1 MANGFLEYL
10 MNPASQGMLN
20 LSAGLLQA
28 GGPSRT
34 PVGFGQALG
43 QGMQQ
48 GAQGIQQAQQQQ
60 LQQQLLQA
68 KMAELQRQGNA
79 PINVSPGGVVL
90 DPITKQP
97 IFQAPFAPRNAEEP
111 RAPTTRK
118 IKIGTDEVT
127 QEFDPMTKTWKEVGR
142 GPAHSDKPLVRVEVG
157 EKGDKKYI
165 ETRMTGEAQE
175 VAKLYSSADSALR
188 NNGALDRIAKHSD
201 EAFAGAAAPIMAAAT
216 NLLSS
221 FGYDA
226 KALTSTAQVDQ
237 AISEM
242 LANRMGELG
251 ARGLTDKDMEVL
263 RSNLPKV
270 NQSRDARVAVVSV
283 LKKANNATITEAQ
296 ERRRMELEQYP
307 DLKGRTRNYTW
318 EKYKPVEEA
327 PSAPT
332 PSPQAAPSAPKA
344 GDVVD
349 GWEFR
354 GGNPSDR
361 MNWRKK

>member
-1 MANGFLEYL
+1 MAGILDWFS
-10 MNPASQGMLN
+10 NPANQGLLN

-48 GAQGIQQAQQQQ
+48 GAQGIQQAQQAQ
-60 LQQQLLQA
+60 LQQQMLQA
-68 KMAELQRQGNA
+68 KMAEMQRQATA

-90 DPITKQP
+90 DPVTKQP
-97 IFQAPFAPRNAEEP
+97 IFQAPFAPRPAEEP
-111 RAPTTRK
+111 KAPTIRK
-118 IKIGTDEVT
+118 YKDGAEEVT
-127 QEFDPMTKTWKEVGR
+127 EEFDPMTRTWKPVGR
-142 GPAHSDKPLVRVEVG
+142 GPAHSDKPLVKVEVG

-188 NNGALDRIAKHSD
+188 NNAALDRVAKHSD
-201 EAFAGAAAPIMAAAT
+201 EAFAGAAAPILTSAA
-216 NLLSS
+216 NFLSS

-226 KALTSTAQVDQ
+226 KSLTSTAQVDQ

-270 NQSRDARVAVVSV
+270 NQSKDARVAVVSV
-283 LKKANNATITEAQ
+283 LKKANNATIMDAQ

-307 DLKGRTRNYTW
+307 DLKGRTRNYSW
-318 EKYKPVEEA
+318 EKYKPVDEA
-327 PSAPT
+327 PSPT
-332 PSPQAAPSAPKA
+332 PAPAAPSAPKR

-354 GGNPSDR
+354 GGNPADR

>member
-1 MANGFLEYL
+1 
-10 MNPASQGMLN
+10 
-20 LSAGLLQA
+20 
-28 GGPSRT
+28 
-34 PVGFGQALG
+34 VGFGQALG
-43 QGMQQ
+43 QGLQQ
-48 GAQGIQQAQQQQ
+48 GTQGVMQAQQMQNQQ
-60 LQQQLLQA
+60 QRNVLQQQLLQA
-68 KMAELQRQGNA
+68 QMAEAQRKANA

-97 IFQAPFAPRNAEEP
+97 IFQAPFAPRAVEEP
-111 RAPTTRK
+111 KAPTTRK
-118 IKIGTDEVT
+118 VRIGNEEVAQEWDPVIKD
-127 QEFDPMTKTWKEVGR
+127 WREVGR
-142 GPAHSDKPLVRVEVG
+142 GPAHSDKPLVKVEVG

-188 NNGALDRIAKHSD
+188 NNAALDRIAKHSD

-270 NQSRDARVAVVSV
+270 NQSKDSRVAVVSV

-307 DLKGRTRNYTW
+307 DLRGRTRNYGW
-318 EKYKPVEEA
+318 EKYKPVEDA

-332 PSPQAAPSAPKA
+332 PAPAAPSAPKR

-354 GGNPSDR
+354 GGNPADR

>member
-1 MANGFLEYL
+1 MAGYLEYL
-10 MNPASQGMLN
+10 MNPATQGMLN

-43 QGMQQ
+43 QGLMQ
-48 GAQGIQQAQQQQ
+48 GNQGIQQAQQTA

-97 IFQAPFAPRNAEEP
+97 IFQAPFAPRAAEEP
-111 RAPTTRK
+111 KVPTTRK
-118 IKIGTDEVT
+118 VRIGSEEVA
-127 QEFDPMTKTWKEVGR
+127 QEYDPITKTWREVGR
-142 GPAHSDKPLVRVEVG
+142 GPAHSEKPLVEVRLPG
-157 EKGDKKYI
+157 QGDRKYI
-165 ETRMTGEAQE
+165 ETRLGEEAQQ
-175 VAKLYSSADSALR
+175 VTKLYSSADSALK
-188 NNGALDRIAKHSD
+188 NNAALDRIAKHSD
-201 EAFAGAAAPIMAAAT
+201 EAFAGAAAPIMTAAT

-270 NQSRDARVAVVSV
+270 NQSREARVAVVSV
-283 LKKANNATITEAQ
+283 LKKSNNATIAEAQ
-296 ERRRMELEQYP
+296 ERRKMELEQYP
-307 DLKGRTRNYTW
+307 ELKGRTRNFSW
-318 EKYKPVEEA
+318 EKYTPVDEPDAPTTPTA
-327 PSAPT
+327 PST
-332 PSPQAAPSAPKA
+332 PAGPKR

-354 GGNPSDR
+354 GGNPADR

>member
-1 MANGFLEYL
+1 MAGFLEYL
-10 MNPASQGMLN
+10 MNPATQGMLN

-34 PVGFGQALG
+34 PVSFGQALG
-43 QGMQQ
+43 QGLQHGTQ
-48 GAQGIQQAQQQQ
+48 GLQQAQQAQ

-68 KMAELQRQGNA
+68 RMSEMQRKADA

-90 DPITKQP
+90 DPVTKQP
-97 IFQAPFAPRNAEEP
+97 IFQAPFAPRAEPEVK
-111 RAPTTRK
+111 APQSRK
-118 IKIGTDEVT
+118 IRIGNEEVT
-127 QEFDPMTKTWKEVGR
+127 QEFDAATGTWKEVGR
-142 GPAHSDKPLVRVEVG
+142 GPAFSDRPAVQVTVG
-157 EKGDKKYI
+157 EKGDSKYI
-165 ETRMTGEAQE
+165 EKRLTGEAEE
-175 VAKLYSSADSALR
+175 VSKLYSSADSALK
-188 NNGALDRIAKHSD
+188 NNAALDRIAKHSD
-201 EAFAGAAAPIMAAAT
+201 EAFAGAAAPIMASAA
-216 NLLSS
+216 NFLSS

-226 KALTSTAQVDQ
+226 KALTSTAQLDQ

-270 NQSRDARVAVVSV
+270 NQSKDSRVAVVSV
-283 LKKANNATITEAQ
+283 LKKANNATIMDAQ

-307 DLKGRTRNYTW
+307 DLKGRTRNYSW

-327 PSAPT
+327 PSAPI
-332 PSPQAAPSAPKA
+332 PAPAAASAPKR

-354 GGNPSDR
+354 GGNPADR